1 MARQNEKTAATSLSK
16 KKSKA
21 KPIDNGLAVR
31 VVQLPHERDE
41 APDGEPSA
49 PRKVMKQA
57 ATDIANG
64 LKDTDRGAQVNQ
76 TYLKLKAKP

>member
-1 MARQNEKTAATSLSK
+1 MARRSDSAIAIPAAK
-16 KKSKA
+16 KPA
-21 KPIDNGLAVR
+21 RVKPVASTVAADL
-31 VVQLPHERDE
+31 LPLPYERDE
-41 APDGEPSA
+41 TTDKPPGA

-76 TYLKLKAKP
+76 TYLKLKREP